1 MQKESKGD
9 LPTKTSLQ
17 IETRT
22 LDLLEVLKSTLWH
35 W

>member
-1 MQKESKGD
+1 M
-9 LPTKTSLQ
+9 KTSLQ

-22 LDLLEVLKSTLWH
+22 PDLLEVLKSTLWH